1 MPSKHVVTGSN
12 PVGRA
17 ISSRSPDNSM
27 SYRGFIILSHLCPT
41 LK

>member
-17 ISSRSPDNSM
+17 IFSDPSKSNLL
-27 SYRGFIILSHLCPT
+27 GFFIIVSTPPL
-41 LK
+41 